1 MKQLRFGSLKVLGV
15 LAIFF
20 FALSFFWSSEKKKS
34 PYSKRAIAQ
43 SLTAAVSKNEFPPAG
58 EIALEDE
65 TEKTLGQF
73 TYTID
78 QDLQESLIKQF
89 EAYKPDYGA
98 FVAIDPKTG
107 AIRALLSYTRNKKD
121 AGNLALRASFPA
133 ASVFKIVT
141 AAAAIDKKK
150 ANPETIIS
158 FTGAN
163 HTLYR
168 QNLKPPKNQRWVRKM
183 RLREAFAR
191 SVNTVF
197 GKLGIYTVPKEDL
210 NHYAEQFQFNKE
222 IPVDLPVEA
231 GTFGFLG
238 EDPLSVAEVAS
249 GFNRN
254 VLMSPLQGAVMAGAI
269 ANDGLMMEPFLVDSF
284 TPNKAG
290 VPYQAEPR
298 PMGQVI
304 TAETAR
310 ELRSMMQDTV
320 RVGTSRKSFRGLA
333 RQSVKAEVEMGGKTG
348 SLTGNNPRGKY
359 DWFVGYAKKGD
370 KSVGLAVLTIH
381 EENWTVK
388 SSYLASKAVEQY
400 FAPDLEAVKAR
411 RKRKKS

>member
-1 MKQLRFGSLKVLGV
+1 MKQHRSFLFIFLGFIAVLFFG
-15 LAIFF
+15 I
-20 FALSFFWSSEKKKS
+20 SFFWGSENKKAA
-34 PYSKRAIAQ
+34 YSKRAIAQ
-43 SLTAAVSKNEFPPAG
+43 SLTAAVQKNEFPPAG
-58 EIALEDE
+58 EVEIEQNK
-65 TEKTLGQF
+65 EKTLGQF
-73 TYTID
+73 TYTLD
-78 QDLQESLIKQF
+78 QDLQEALIKQF
-89 EAYKPDYGA
+89 QSYKPDYGA

-107 AIRALLSYTRNKKD
+107 AIRALFSYTKNKKEV
-121 AGNLALRASFPA
+121 GNLALRASFPA

-141 AAAAIDKKK
+141 AAAAIDKNK
-150 ANPETIIS
+150 AHPETVIS

-210 NHYAEQFQFNKE
+210 NQYAEKFQFNKE
-222 IPVDLPVEA
+222 IPVDLPVES
-231 GTFGFLG
+231 GRFGFLG

-254 VLMSPLQGAVMAGAI
+254 VLMSPLQGALMAGAI
-269 ANDGLMMEPFLVDSF
+269 ANEGVMMEPFLVDSF
-284 TPNKAG
+284 TPDKFA

-298 PMGQVI
+298 AMGQVVS
-304 TAETAR
+304 AETSR
-310 ELRSMMQDTV
+310 ELRTMMQDTV

-333 RQSVKAEVEMGGKTG
+333 RQSVKADVEMGGKTG
-348 SLTGNNPRGKY
+348 SLTGTDPKGKY

-370 KSVGLAVLTIH
+370 KSLGLAILTIH
-381 EENWTVK
+381 EQNWTVK

-400 FAPDLEAVKAR
+400 FGSDLEAVRAS
-411 RKRKKS
+411 RKRKK

>member
-1 MKQLRFGSLKVLGV
+1 MKKLHLGSLKL
-15 LAIFF
+15 LAFIAIFF
-20 FALSFFWSSEKKKS
+20 FAIPFFGSSGKKKS

-43 SLTAAVSKNEFPPAG
+43 SLTTSVSKNEFPPAG
-58 EIALEDE
+58 EIELTDDN
-65 TEKTLGQF
+65 EKTLGQF
-73 TYTID
+73 TYTLD
-78 QDLQESLIKQF
+78 QDLQETLIKQF
-89 EAYKPDYGA
+89 ESYKPDYGA

-107 AIRALLSYTRNKKD
+107 SIRALFSYNRNKKD
-121 AGNLALRASFPA
+121 IGNLTLRASFPA

-141 AAAAIDKKK
+141 AAAALDKKK
-150 ANPETIIS
+150 ANPETVIS

-210 NHYAEQFQFNKE
+210 NHYAEKFQFNKD

-231 GTFGFLG
+231 GTFEFLG

-284 TPNKAG
+284 TPNRAG
-290 VPYQAEPR
+290 VPYQAEPV

-304 TAETAR
+304 SAETAR

-348 SLTGNNPRGKY
+348 SLTGNNPKGKY

-370 KSVGLAVLTIH
+370 KSLGLAVLTIH
-381 EENWTVK
+381 EEKWTVK

-411 RKRKKS
+411 RKKKKS